1 LLASGELDAVV
12 RAPVARASSNE
23 SHEPVGSGPGVSS
36 GIITTMW
43 RAPAGLS
50 YAWRHKCRRVYSS
63 LCIRARLQP
72 FYERGC
78 QEKFFSLDLA
88 AEILSA
94 SSPFDG
100 LCSCS
105 VVSFPWPPARERQRR
120 GRASFES
127 PCFHPGVV
135 TAPAVAEA
143 GQAEAVGQC
152 QGMVLSETRGLWL
165 YGVVRGGLECQADS
179 PRGSGDRA

>member
-1 LLASGELDAVV
+1 MLASGELDAVV

-78 QEKFFSLDLA
+78 QEKFFSLDSA
-88 AEILSA
+88 AEVLSA

-100 LCSCS
+100 LASCP
-105 VVSFPWPPARERQRR
+105 VVPFPWQAASR
-120 GRASFES
+120 GGGASWQSRF
-127 PCFHPGVV
+127 FHPGRDHALRWLKLDKPNGLVN
-135 TAPAVAEA
+135 ANAQFYPRLEA
-143 GQAEAVGQC
+143 
-152 QGMVLSETRGLWL
+152 
-165 YGVVRGGLECQADS
+165 
-179 PRGSGDRA
+179 